1 MSVSKVGIVCL
12 KWFLYDILRLIN
24 YLKAKKVI
32 ILSNELVKYD
42 PELNTIPLRKF
53 SAVEMNLFFSIISRM
68 RDKGDQTVRLTF
80 EQLKELSNYK
90 PTANKRFEDDI
101 QSTYQ
106 KLMSLHFS
114 KYSKS
119 GKNRELFVMFTKFK
133 IMGECSEPYVDIEI
147 YKDVLPLLNDLES
160 WVRYALED
168 FKNLRSTYAKTMFRL
183 LKQYRTTG
191 HAYFSKEMFNELLDI
206 PKSYNKSSS
215 NIDKFIIKPIKEELT
230 PLFKGF
236 SVHKKYG
243 KGRGKPV
250 IGYSFSWKPEAK
262 DSNDF
267 SRGQSADETSKLLN
281 IQHNAD
287 LTNKEKWTAT
297 DKVKG
302 LPLGTTEK
310 EELRKAQAE
319 HDKKIRE
326 EERKKLLAELRET
339 FK

>member
-114 KYSKS
+114 KY
-119 GKNRELFVMFTKFK
+119 
-133 IMGECSEPYVDIEI
+133 
-147 YKDVLPLLNDLES
+147 
-160 WVRYALED
+160 
-168 FKNLRSTYAKTMFRL
+168 
-183 LKQYRTTG
+183 RTTG

-267 SRGQSADETSKLLN
+267 SRGKSADETSKLLN

-287 LTNKEKWTAT
+287 LTNKEKWTST
-297 DKVKG
+297 YKFKG
-302 LPLGTTEK
+302 LPLGTTER

>member
-1 MSVSKVGIVCL
+1 
-12 KWFLYDILRLIN
+12 
-24 YLKAKKVI
+24 
-32 ILSNELVKYD
+32 LSNEIVKYD

-68 RDKGDQTVRLTF
+68 RDKGDQIVRLTF

-191 HAYFSKEMFNELLDI
+191 NAYFSKEMFNELLDI
-206 PKSYNKSSS
+206 PKSYKNS
-215 NIDKFIIKPIKEELT
+215 NINQSVLKPIKEELS

-267 SRGQSADETSKLLN
+267 SRGKSADETSKLLN

-319 HDKKIRE
+319 HDKKIRD
-326 EERKKLLAELRET
+326 EERKKVLAELREH
-339 FK
+339 FQNHK

>member
-1 MSVSKVGIVCL
+1 M
-12 KWFLYDILRLIN
+12 Y
-24 YLKAKKVI
+24 KKVTF
-32 ILSNELVKYD
+32 LSNEIVKYD

-53 SAVEMNLFFSIISRM
+53 SAVEMNLFFSIVSRM

-106 KLMSLHFS
+106 KLISLHFS
-114 KYSKS
+114 KFSS
-119 GKNRELFVMFTKFK
+119 NGKNRELFVMFTKFK
-133 IMGECSEPYVDIEI
+133 IMGDCEEPYVDIEI
-147 YKDVLPLLNDLES
+147 YKDVLPLLNNLER

-206 PKSYNKSSS
+206 PKSYKNS
-215 NIDKFIIKPIKEELT
+215 NINQSVLKPIKEELS

-267 SRGQSADETSKLLN
+267 SRGKYADKSSKILN

-287 LTNKEKWTAT
+287 LTNK
-297 DKVKG
+297 
-302 LPLGTTEK
+302 
-310 EELRKAQAE
+310 
-319 HDKKIRE
+319 
-326 EERKKLLAELRET
+326 
-339 FK
+339 